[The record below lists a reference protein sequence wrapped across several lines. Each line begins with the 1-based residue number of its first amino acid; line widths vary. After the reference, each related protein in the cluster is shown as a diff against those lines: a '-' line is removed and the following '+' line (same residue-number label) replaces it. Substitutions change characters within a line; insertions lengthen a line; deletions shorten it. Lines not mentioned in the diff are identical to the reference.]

1 MDLENINRRPL
12 VSFIE
17 TVRLPEFLRLPLSRM
32 KKDHATGKGTL
43 AVHAGVEP
51 DPSTGAIMT
60 PIFQTSTYV
69 QEAVGVHKGWEYSRS
84 HNPTRAAL
92 EKALAELEHGEHGLA
107 FASGLAAIDAILKTL
122 KPGDEVIAGQDLY
135 GGTARLLRTNYAPMG
150 IKIHFV
156 DTQQPPLVEA
166 AMNDKTR
173 LVWLESPTNP
183 LMQITDIAAIAALT
197 KPRGIWLAVD
207 NTFASPMLQRPLVHG
222 ADIVMHSVTKYIGG
236 HSDVV
241 MGALITRDVEI
252 DSALRTIQNNCGAI
266 AQPFDSFLVLR
277 GIKTLHLRIER
288 HCANGRKVAH
298 WLKAHAGVR
307 KVYWPGFEDHPGH
320 EIAARQMDDFGGMIA
335 FEIASNDL
343 DQAKLLAASTEVFAL
358 AESLGGV
365 ESLIEHPAA
374 MTHAS
379 IPLED
384 REKLGISDGFIR
396 ISVGVED
403 AQDLINDLERAFKK
417 AGI

>member
-1 MDLENINRRPL
+1 MEAN
-12 VSFIE
+12 
-17 TVRLPEFLRLPLSRM
+17 
-32 KKDHATGKGTL
+32 KKIGKGTR

-60 PIFQTSTYV
+60 PIFQTSTYI

-84 HNPTRAAL
+84 SNPTRAAL
-92 EKALAELEHGEHGLA
+92 ESAFAELEGGTHGLA
-107 FASGLAAIDAILKTL
+107 FASGLAAIDAVLKTL
-122 KPGDEVIAGQDLY
+122 KPGDEIIAGQDLY
-135 GGTARLLRTNYAPMG
+135 GGTARLFRANHAPMG
-150 IKIHFV
+150 LVFHFV
-156 DTQQPPLVEA
+156 DTQNPELVAA
-166 AMNDKTR
+166 AMNDRTR

-183 LMQITDIAAIAALT
+183 LMQITDIAAIAKIT
-197 KPRGIWLAVD
+197 NPRGVLLAVD
-207 NTFASPMLQRPLVHG
+207 NTFASPMLQRPLEHG
-222 ADIVMHSVTKYIGG
+222 ADIVMHSVTKYMGG

-241 MGALITRDVEI
+241 MGALITKDKEV
-252 DSALRTIQNNCGAI
+252 DAALRTIQNNCGAI

-277 GIKTLHLRIER
+277 GLKTLHLRIER
-288 HCANGRKVAH
+288 HCLNGRKIAH
-298 WLKAHAGVR
+298 WLSANANVG

-335 FEIASNDL
+335 FELSGNNL
-343 DQAKLLAASTEVFAL
+343 DQAMNFVASTELFAL

-379 IPLED
+379 VPAEI
-384 REKLGISDGFIR
+384 REELGISDGFIR

-403 AQDLINDLERAFKK
+403 ADDLIADLDQAMQK
-417 AGI
+417 AMR

>member
-1 MDLENINRRPL
+1 MKDL
-12 VSFIE
+12 
-17 TVRLPEFLRLPLSRM
+17 
-32 KKDHATGKGTL
+32 KKLGKGTR

-84 HNPTRAAL
+84 NNPTRAAL
-92 EKALAELEHGEHGLA
+92 ETAFAELEGGTHGLA
-107 FASGLAAIDAILKTL
+107 FASGLAAIDTVLKTL

-135 GGTARLLRTNYAPMG
+135 GGTARLFRTNHAPMG
-150 IKIHFV
+150 IVFHFV
-156 DTQQPPLVEA
+156 DTQDPSLVEA
-166 AMNDKTR
+166 AISDKTK

-183 LMQITDIAAIAALT
+183 LMQISDIRAIADLT
-197 KPRGIWLAVD
+197 KPRGIVLAVD
-207 NTFASPMLQRPLVHG
+207 NTFASPMLQRPLEHG
-222 ADIVMHSVTKYIGG
+222 ADIVMHSVTKYLGG

-241 MGALITRDVEI
+241 MGALVTKNEAI
-252 DSALRTIQNNCGAI
+252 DALLRTLQNNCGAI

-277 GIKTLHLRIER
+277 GLKTLHLRMER
-288 HCANGRKVAH
+288 SCANGRKVAH
-298 WLKAHAGVR
+298 WLRDNPKIE

-320 EIAARQMDDFGGMIA
+320 DVAVRQMDDFGGMIA
-335 FEIASNDL
+335 FEIKGNNL
-343 DQAKLLAASTEVFAL
+343 DQAKNLVAATQIFAL

-379 IPLED
+379 VPAEIRAE
-384 REKLGISDGFIR
+384 LGISDGFIR
-396 ISVGVED
+396 LSVGVED
-403 AQDLINDLERAFKK
+403 ADDLIADLHQAIEATVH
-417 AGI
+417 

>member
-1 MDLENINRRPL
+1 
-12 VSFIE
+12 
-17 TVRLPEFLRLPLSRM
+17 M
-32 KKDHATGKGTL
+32 KANKQVGKGTR

-92 EKALAELEHGEHGLA
+92 EAAFAELESGTHGLA
-107 FASGLAAIDAILKTL
+107 FASGLAAIDSVLKTL
-122 KPGDEVIAGQDLY
+122 KPGDEIIAGQDLY
-135 GGTARLLRTNYAPMG
+135 GGTARLFRANHAPMG
-150 IKIHFV
+150 LVFHFV
-156 DTQQPPLVEA
+156 DTQKPELVEA
-166 AMNDKTR
+166 AMNDRTK

-197 KPRGIWLAVD
+197 NPRGILLAVD
-207 NTFASPMLQRPLVHG
+207 NTFASPMLQRPLEHG
-222 ADIVMHSVTKYIGG
+222 ADIVMHSVTKYMGG

-241 MGALITRDVEI
+241 MGALITKDERVDA
-252 DSALRTIQNNCGAI
+252 ALRTIQNNCGAI

-277 GIKTLHLRIER
+277 GLKTLHLRIER
-288 HCANGRKVAH
+288 HCINGKKIAH
-298 WLKAHAGVR
+298 WLKDNPNVG

-335 FEIASNDL
+335 FELKDNDL
-343 DQAKLLAASTEVFAL
+343 DQAMNFVASTEVFAL

-379 IPLED
+379 VPAEI
-384 REKLGISDGFIR
+384 REELGISDGFIR
-396 ISVGVED
+396 LSVGVED
-403 AQDLINDLERAFKK
+403 AEDLIADLEQAMRKVTN
-417 AGI
+417 

>member
-1 MDLENINRRPL
+1 MKDL
-12 VSFIE
+12 
-17 TVRLPEFLRLPLSRM
+17 
-32 KKDHATGKGTL
+32 KKLGKGTR

-69 QEAVGVHKGWEYSRS
+69 QEAVGVHTGWEYSRS

-92 EKALAELEHGEHGLA
+92 ESAFAELEGGNHGLA
-107 FASGLAAIDAILKTL
+107 FASGLAAIDTVLKTL

-135 GGTARLLRTNYAPMG
+135 GGTARLFRTNHAPMG
-150 IKIHFV
+150 IVFHFV
-156 DTQQPPLVEA
+156 DTQDPSLVEA
-166 AMNDKTR
+166 AISDKTK

-183 LMQITDIAAIAALT
+183 LMQISDIRAIADLT
-197 KPRGIWLAVD
+197 KPRGIVLAVD
-207 NTFASPMLQRPLVHG
+207 NTFASPMLQRPLEHG
-222 ADIVMHSVTKYIGG
+222 ADIVMHSVTKYLGG

-241 MGALITRDVEI
+241 MGALVTKNEAI
-252 DSALRTIQNNCGAI
+252 DALLRTLQNNCGAI

-277 GIKTLHLRIER
+277 GLKTLHLRMER
-288 HCANGRKVAH
+288 SCANGRKVAH
-298 WLKAHAGVR
+298 WLRDNPKIE

-320 EIAARQMDDFGGMIA
+320 DVAVRQMDDFGGMIA
-335 FEIASNDL
+335 FEIKGNNL
-343 DQAKLLAASTEVFAL
+343 DQAKNLVAATQIFAL

-379 IPLED
+379 VPAEIRAE
-384 REKLGISDGFIR
+384 LGISDGFIR
-396 ISVGVED
+396 LSVGVED
-403 AQDLINDLERAFKK
+403 ADDLIADLHQAIEATVH
-417 AGI
+417 

>member
-1 MDLENINRRPL
+1 
-12 VSFIE
+12 
-17 TVRLPEFLRLPLSRM
+17 M
-32 KKDHATGKGTL
+32 KDSKQIGKGTR

-92 EKALAELEHGEHGLA
+92 ESAFAELENGQYGLA
-107 FASGLAAIDAILKTL
+107 FASGLAAIDAVLKTL

-135 GGTARLLRTNYAPMG
+135 GGTARLFRTNHAPMG
-150 IKIHFV
+150 IVFHFV
-156 DTQQPPLVEA
+156 DTQQPALVEA
-166 AMNDKTR
+166 AINERTK

-183 LMQITDIAAIAALT
+183 LMQITDISAVAAIT
-197 KPRGIWLAVD
+197 NPKGIWLAVD
-207 NTFASPMLQRPLVHG
+207 NTFASPMLQRPLEHG
-222 ADIVMHSVTKYIGG
+222 ADIVMHSVTKYLGG

-241 MGALITRDVEI
+241 MGALITRDADI
-252 DSALRTIQNNCGAI
+252 DAQLRTIQNNCGAI

-277 GIKTLHLRIER
+277 GLKTLHLRIER
-288 HCANGRKVAH
+288 HCQNGAKIAH
-298 WLKAHAGVR
+298 WLRAQTDVS

-320 EIAARQMDDFGGMIA
+320 DVAARQMDDFGGMIA
-335 FEIASNDL
+335 FELRGNNL
-343 DQAKLLAASTEVFAL
+343 EQAKTFVASTELFAL

-379 IPLED
+379 VPAEI
-384 REKLGISDGFIR
+384 REQLGISDGFIR
-396 ISVGVED
+396 LSVGVED
-403 AQDLINDLERAFKK
+403 VEDLIDDLAQAMKRAMS
-417 AGI
+417 

>member
-1 MDLENINRRPL
+1 
-12 VSFIE
+12 
-17 TVRLPEFLRLPLSRM
+17 M
-32 KKDHATGKGTL
+32 KANKQIGKGTR

-92 EKALAELEHGEHGLA
+92 ESAFAELESGTHGLA
-107 FASGLAAIDAILKTL
+107 FASGLAAIDSVLKTL
-122 KPGDEVIAGQDLY
+122 KPGDEIIAGQDLY
-135 GGTARLLRTNYAPMG
+135 GGTARLFRANHAPMG
-150 IKIHFV
+150 LVFHFV
-156 DTQQPPLVEA
+156 DTQKPELVEA
-166 AMNDKTR
+166 AMNDRTK

-197 KPRGIWLAVD
+197 NPRGILLAVD
-207 NTFASPMLQRPLVHG
+207 NTFASPMLQRPLEHG
-222 ADIVMHSVTKYIGG
+222 ADIVMHSVTKYMGG

-241 MGALITRDVEI
+241 MGALITKDEKG
-252 DSALRTIQNNCGAI
+252 DAALRTIQNNCGAI

-277 GIKTLHLRIER
+277 GLKTLHLRIER
-288 HCANGRKVAH
+288 HCINGKKIAH
-298 WLKAHAGVR
+298 WLKDNPNVG

-335 FEIASNDL
+335 FELKDNDL
-343 DQAKLLAASTEVFAL
+343 DQAMNFVASTELFAL

-379 IPLED
+379 VPAEI
-384 REKLGISDGFIR
+384 REELGISDGFIR
-396 ISVGVED
+396 LSVGVED
-403 AQDLINDLERAFKK
+403 AEDLIADLEQAMRKVTN
-417 AGI
+417 

>member
-1 MDLENINRRPL
+1 
-12 VSFIE
+12 
-17 TVRLPEFLRLPLSRM
+17 M
-32 KKDHATGKGTL
+32 KELKKLGKGTR

-92 EKALAELEHGEHGLA
+92 ETAFPELEGGTHGLA
-107 FASGLAAIDAILKTL
+107 FASGLAAIDTVLKTL

-135 GGTARLLRTNYAPMG
+135 GGTARLFRTNHAPMG
-150 IKIHFV
+150 IVFHFV
-156 DTQQPPLVEA
+156 DTQDPSLVEA
-166 AMNDKTR
+166 AITDKTK

-183 LMQITDIAAIAALT
+183 LMQITDIQAIADLT
-197 KPRGIWLAVD
+197 KPRGIVLAVD
-207 NTFASPMLQRPLVHG
+207 NTFASPMLQRPLEHG
-222 ADIVMHSVTKYIGG
+222 ADIVMHSVTKYLGG

-241 MGALITRDVEI
+241 MGALVTKDEAI
-252 DSALRTIQNNCGAI
+252 DAPLRALQNNCGAI

-277 GIKTLHLRIER
+277 GLKTLHLRVER
-288 HCANGRKVAH
+288 SCANGRKVAH
-298 WLKAHAGVR
+298 WLRDNPKIE

-320 EIAARQMDDFGGMIA
+320 DIAARQMDDFGGMIA
-335 FEIASNDL
+335 FEIKDNDL
-343 DQAKLLAASTEVFAL
+343 DQAKNLVAATQIFTL

-379 IPLED
+379 VPAEIRAE
-384 REKLGISDGFIR
+384 LGISDGFVR
-396 ISVGVED
+396 LSVGVED
-403 AQDLINDLERAFKK
+403 ADDLIADLHQAIEATVH
-417 AGI
+417 

>member
-1 MDLENINRRPL
+1 
-12 VSFIE
+12 
-17 TVRLPEFLRLPLSRM
+17 M
-32 KKDHATGKGTL
+32 KANKQIGKGTR

-92 EKALAELEHGEHGLA
+92 ESAFAELESGTHGLA
-107 FASGLAAIDAILKTL
+107 FASGLAAIDSVLKTL
-122 KPGDEVIAGQDLY
+122 KPGDEIIAGQDLY
-135 GGTARLLRTNYAPMG
+135 GGTARLFRANHAPMG
-150 IKIHFV
+150 LVFHFV
-156 DTQQPPLVEA
+156 DTQKPELVEA
-166 AMNDKTR
+166 AMNDRTK

-197 KPRGIWLAVD
+197 NPRGVLLAVD
-207 NTFASPMLQRPLVHG
+207 NTFASPMLQRPLEHG
-222 ADIVMHSVTKYIGG
+222 ADIVMHSVTKYMGG

-241 MGALITRDVEI
+241 MGALITKDEKV
-252 DSALRTIQNNCGAI
+252 DAALRTIQNNCGAI

-277 GIKTLHLRIER
+277 GLKTLHLRIER
-288 HCANGRKVAH
+288 HCINGKKIAH
-298 WLKAHAGVR
+298 WLKDNPNVG

-335 FEIASNDL
+335 FELKDNDL
-343 DQAKLLAASTEVFAL
+343 DQAMTFVASTELFAL

-379 IPLED
+379 VPAEI
-384 REKLGISDGFIR
+384 REELGISDGFIR
-396 ISVGVED
+396 LSVGVED
-403 AQDLINDLERAFKK
+403 AEDLIADLEQAMRKVTN
-417 AGI
+417 

>member
-1 MDLENINRRPL
+1 
-12 VSFIE
+12 
-17 TVRLPEFLRLPLSRM
+17 M
-32 KKDHATGKGTL
+32 KELKKLGKGTR

-92 EKALAELEHGEHGLA
+92 ETAFPELEGGTHGLA
-107 FASGLAAIDAILKTL
+107 FASGLAAIDTVLKTL

-135 GGTARLLRTNYAPMG
+135 GGTARLFRTNHAPMG
-150 IKIHFV
+150 IVFHFV
-156 DTQQPPLVEA
+156 DTQDPSLVEA
-166 AMNDKTR
+166 AITDKTK

-183 LMQITDIAAIAALT
+183 LMQITDIQAIADLT
-197 KPRGIWLAVD
+197 KPRGIVLAVD
-207 NTFASPMLQRPLVHG
+207 NTFASPMLQRPLEHG
-222 ADIVMHSVTKYIGG
+222 ADIVMHSVTKYLGG

-241 MGALITRDVEI
+241 MGALVTKDEAI
-252 DSALRTIQNNCGAI
+252 DAPLRALQNNCGAI

-277 GIKTLHLRIER
+277 GLKTLHLRVER
-288 HCANGRKVAH
+288 SCANGRKVAY
-298 WLKAHAGVR
+298 WLRDNPKVE

-320 EIAARQMDDFGGMIA
+320 DVAARQMDDFGGMIA
-335 FEIASNDL
+335 FEIKGNDL
-343 DQAKLLAASTEVFAL
+343 DQAKNLVAATQIFTL

-379 IPLED
+379 VPAEIRAE
-384 REKLGISDGFIR
+384 LGISDGFVR
-396 ISVGVED
+396 LSVGVED
-403 AQDLINDLERAFKK
+403 ADDLIADLDQAIESTVR
-417 AGI
+417 

>member
-1 MDLENINRRPL
+1 MKDL
-12 VSFIE
+12 
-17 TVRLPEFLRLPLSRM
+17 
-32 KKDHATGKGTL
+32 KKLGKGTR

-92 EKALAELEHGEHGLA
+92 ETAFAELEGGTHGLA
-107 FASGLAAIDAILKTL
+107 FASGLAAIDTVLKTL

-135 GGTARLLRTNYAPMG
+135 GGTARLFRTNHAPMG
-150 IKIHFV
+150 IVFHFV
-156 DTQQPPLVEA
+156 DTQDPSLVEA
-166 AMNDKTR
+166 AITNKTK

-183 LMQITDIAAIAALT
+183 LMQITDIRAIADLT
-197 KPRGIWLAVD
+197 KPRGIVLAVD
-207 NTFASPMLQRPLVHG
+207 NTFASPMLQRPLEHG
-222 ADIVMHSVTKYIGG
+222 ADIVMHSVTKYLGG

-241 MGALITRDVEI
+241 MGALVTKDEAI
-252 DSALRTIQNNCGAI
+252 DTPLRTLQNNCGAI

-277 GIKTLHLRIER
+277 GLKTLHLRVER
-288 HCANGRKVAH
+288 SCENGRKVAH
-298 WLKAHAGVR
+298 WLRDNPKIE

-320 EIAARQMDDFGGMIA
+320 EVAARQMDDFGGMIA
-335 FEIASNDL
+335 FEIKGNDL
-343 DQAKLLAASTEVFAL
+343 DQAKNLVATTQIFAL

-379 IPLED
+379 VPAEIRAE
-384 REKLGISDGFIR
+384 LGISDGFVR
-396 ISVGVED
+396 LSVGVED
-403 AQDLINDLERAFKK
+403 ADDLIADLHQAIEATVH
-417 AGI
+417 